1 MKNISIILL
10 FLTSLF
16 LSSCGEISEGPAHKN
31 QINEEG
37 SGKLKW
43 KKVLTLKG
51 NSSKKSKVFKITGK
65 EWKISWKTN
74 PKNKDGEFIVIL
86 KDKKNKAS
94 SDMVA
99 NLTGDDEDVRYMTG
113 SGSYYLNIKS
123 DQNYEITVEDFI

>member
-1 MKNISIILL
+1 M
-10 FLTSLF
+10 
-16 LSSCGEISEGPAHKN
+16 SSCGEISEGPTHTN
-31 QINEEG
+31 QFKDEG

-113 SGSYYLNIKS
+113 SGNYYLNIKS